1 MHMYCGIKS
10 AQLRVSDEYL
20 CLSVDPD
27 NVSMGS
33 FLSIDNCP
41 IYHVPGVISILFKQ
55 GDQASEVRAV
65 VVQIVLY
72 VHPLHE
78 DVGDEGVFGSKGE
91 IRAQHLALKTLGWNH
106 Q

>member
-1 MHMYCGIKS
+1 MFWYIIKS

-41 IYHVPGVISILFKQ
+41 LYHVPGVISILFKQ
-55 GDQASEVRAV
+55 GDQASEVGAV
-65 VVQIVLY
+65 VVQIDLDLS
-72 VHPLHE
+72 PLHE
-78 DVGDEGVFGSKGE
+78 NVGNKHSFVLPG
-91 IRAQHLALKTLGWNH
+91 
-106 Q
+106 